1 MVILCGVEESAAS
14 IEAAR
19 AAAAIAKRTGDS
31 LCLVHVRDT
40 VLPALAPGLGP
51 VPYTVPADLEA
62 QRVRALAELEREKKR
77 LTESYGISVTT
88 QVRFGLPD
96 FELDQ
101 AAAELDASLI
111 VVASLG
117 RRSGSMWRLGSIA
130 DKLSQSARVSVLIVR
145 NPTPFDHWA
154 FESRPLRALATLGDG
169 TTTQPTL
176 DALANLRKSGPVET
190 TLLHVYDP
198 AHEARR
204 LGMSEPWEARTRAAI
219 EQSLSRD
226 IARRFADVGE
236 LPPGATVAQPPHTS
250 VADCIVERAARLS
263 SDLIVVGTH
272 GRGALRRKMLG
283 SVSFGVVPLAD
294 TNVLV
299 VRGAPVKTV
308 PTPAPRAV
316 RSVLVATDFSATG
329 KRALEQ
335 ALCMLPGGGK
345 LVLLHVLQPEP
356 LPGGLV
362 PQYRLKTPPTDEQ
375 LRMDRSLAEAEVRQL
390 LALVPD
396 SVDGKSE
403 VVVAE
408 NAARS
413 ILETADRHGVD
424 LVCLGTR
431 GRGVLATA
439 MLGSVAHDV
448 AKRSHRPVLLVPPA
462 AEM

>member
-117 RRSGSMWRLGSIA
+117 RRSGSMWRIGSIA
-130 DKLSQSARVSVLIVR
+130 DKLSQGAKVSVLIVR
-145 NPTPFDHWA
+145 DPTPFDHWA
-154 FESRPLRALATLGDG
+154 RENRPLRVLMALGDG
-169 TTTQPTL
+169 TTTQPGL
-176 DALANLRKSGPVET
+176 AAIANLRSSGPLET
-190 TLLHVYDP
+190 TLLHVYD
-198 AHEARR
+198 ATHEARR
-204 LGMSEPWEARTRAAI
+204 LGMSEPWEARTKTAI

-226 IARRFADVGE
+226 LSRRFADVGE
-236 LPPGATVAQPPHTS
+236 LPKEAFIAQPPHTS
-250 VADCIVERAARLS
+250 VAECIVERAARLS
-263 SDLIVVGTH
+263 SNLIVVGTH
-272 GRGALRRKMLG
+272 GRGALRRKLQG
-283 SVSFGVVPLAD
+283 SVSFGVVPLAE

-299 VRGAPVKTV
+299 VRGTQTKTAPTS
-308 PTPAPRAV
+308 APRPL
-316 RSVLVATDFSATG
+316 RSVLVAADFSATG

-335 ALCMLPGGGK
+335 ALCMVPEGGK
-345 LVLLHVLQPEP
+345 LVLVHILHPEP
-356 LPGGLV
+356 IPGGMV
-362 PQYRLKTPPTDEQ
+362 PQYRLKTQPTDEQ
-375 LRMDRSLAEAEVRQL
+375 LRMDRSLADAEIKQL

-396 SVDGKSE
+396 SIEGKSE
-403 VVVAE
+403 VVIAE
-408 NAARS
+408 NPARS
-413 ILETADRHGVD
+413 ILEAADRHAVD
-424 LVCLGTR
+424 LVCMGTR
-431 GRGVLATA
+431 GRGALATA
-439 MLGSVAHDV
+439 MLGSVAREV
-448 AKRSHRPVLLVPPA
+448 AQRSHRPILLVPPA
-462 AEM
+462 LDS